1 MILSLSVLRMFPPNN
16 TDKIHIRF
24 DVKMNPNMDNV
35 DPELGRG
42 EGGGGSYM
50 VHADRRSH
58 FMCHE

>member
-1 MILSLSVLRMFPPNN
+1 MFPPNN